1 MPLPIVNFL
10 IFSVM
15 FILLSWAIYMPYRCG
30 QLYMAPIYCM
40 AAGGYFAA
48 YTATAWGWPVGISIA
63 LSPLVGG
70 LFAFVPALGLRK
82 APGFTTAIASLALV
96 FIIQT
101 VIMNLDFVGGQAG
114 FFGIPP
120 VTGLLPI
127 ALGILVVAGVFVRRI
142 DNSRL
147 GRAAETLFFNRDVA
161 AAFGVNMSSIGI
173 FLQVFAGALS
183 GIAGAI
189 FAFTVGSI
197 FPAAFGF
204 SILINICVMVFVG
217 GTFTMWGAVVFAPI
231 LWGIPLI
238 LPEGV
243 AEWREVIYGGL
254 LIVILIWQPE
264 GVIGKATALGL
275 KRRLSRLFF
284 LSKQAE
290 G

>member
-1 MPLPIVNFL
+1 MPLPIVNYL
-10 IFSVM
+10 IFCTI
-15 FILLSWAIYMPYRCG
+15 FILLSWAIYLPYRCG

-40 AAGGYFAA
+40 AGGGYFAA

-63 LSPLVGG
+63 LSPLVGA
-70 LFAFVPALGLRK
+70 LFAFVPSLGLRK
-82 APGFTTAIASLALV
+82 SPGFTTSIASLALV

-127 ALGILVVAGVFVRRI
+127 TLGILVVAGVLVHRI

-204 SILINICVMVFVG
+204 SILLNICVMVFVG

-264 GVIGKATALGL
+264 GVIGKATTSSL
-275 KRRLSRLFF
+275 KRRFSRLFF
-284 LSKQAE
+284 LSNQAQ

>member
-1 MPLPIVNFL
+1 MPLPIVNYL

-48 YTATAWGWPVGISIA
+48 YTATTWGWPVGISIA
-63 LSPLVGG
+63 LSPLVGAI
-70 LFAFVPALGLRK
+70 FAFVPALGLRK

-101 VIMNLDFVGGQAG
+101 VIMNLDFLGGQAG

-127 ALGILVVAGVFVRRI
+127 SLGILVVAGVFIHRI

-161 AAFGVNMSSIGI
+161 AAFGVNMGSIGI

-189 FAFTVGSI
+189 FAFTVGAI

-217 GTFTMWGAVVFAPI
+217 GTFTMWGAVIFAPI

-238 LPEGV
+238 LPEWI

-275 KRRLSRLFF
+275 KRRFSRLFF
-284 LSKQAE
+284 LSKQT
-290 G
+290 